1 MADIKDFLKL
11 DIRVGEI
18 VRAETFPKAK
28 EPAYRIW
35 VDLGEEIGIKKSS
48 AKITELYSPEDIM
61 GKQVLCVT
69 NFPSRQIADFMSEI
83 LVLGIYSKNGV
94 VLIKPEVPV
103 EAATP
108 APIA

>member
-18 VRAETFPKAK
+18 VMAETFPKAK

-69 NFPSRQIADFMSEI
+69 NFPPRQIADFMSEI

-103 EAATP
+103 EKGDKLG
-108 APIA
+108 